1 MFTTYKRRKR
11 NIFTLLTMLLAF
23 AVFVSGCGSQ
33 QTSSEKGGE
42 AGGEQ
47 KKEATRT
54 IKHVMGETKVPEH
67 PQKVVVLTNEGTE
80 AVLALGIKPVGAVKS
95 WKGEPFYD
103 HIAKEMEGVTV
114 VGDEHQP
121 SLEKIAALKPDLIL
135 GNKMRQEKVYQQLS
149 EIAPTVFT
157 EELRGAWKDNFKVYA
172 EALNKKAEGDKVL
185 ADWDKRIADIKQKAG
200 DKLSTQVSVVR
211 FMTGKTRIYYK
222 DTFLGMILNEIGFA
236 RPALQ
241 DKNEFVDE
249 VTKERIPDMDGD
261 VMFYFTYETGDGQA
275 SKVEKEWT
283 EDPLWKNLKVVKS
296 GNAHKVDDVIWNTAG
311 GVKAANLLLDDLE
324 KYLLK

>member
-1 MFTTYKRRKR
+1 VFTTYKRRKR

-172 EALNKKAEGDKVL
+172 EVLNKKAEGDKVL

-236 RPALQ
+236 RPASQ